1 LLGAAKLGVYL
12 CGLHKRKML
21 TESTENYLKAILQL
35 EADRPEGVSTSAIA
49 QRLDAQPASVTG
61 MMRKLA
67 EREWVNYERYK
78 GVSLTASGRKHAL
91 ATVRRHRLWECFL
104 VEKLGFGWDE
114 VHELAEELEHVR
126 SRELTDRLDLFL
138 GQPQTDPHG
147 DPIPD
152 ADGKYRKASKRGLLK
167 DAAVGTQALIV
178 GVVDSNDDFLRHL
191 NALQIGLGTV
201 LEVTERFPFDHSLS
215 VVISR
220 TKKQIQL
227 SARAAQNLLWTSA

>member
-1 LLGAAKLGVYL
+1 
-12 CGLHKRKML
+12 ML

-147 DPIPD
+147 DPIPSAAGVIAQRD
-152 ADGKYRKASKRGLLK
+152 LTPLDQCEEGQSVKISRIEDQEEGFLQYLESNKLTPGKAVTVTNRDGHA
-167 DAAVGTQALIV
+167 
-178 GVVDSNDDFLRHL
+178 GV
-191 NALQIGLGTV
+191 
-201 LEVTERFPFDHSLS
+201 LS
-215 VVISR
+215 VVFDDGNECSMGFPAAR
-220 TKKQIQL
+220 KIQVE
-227 SARAAQNLLWTSA
+227 LLG